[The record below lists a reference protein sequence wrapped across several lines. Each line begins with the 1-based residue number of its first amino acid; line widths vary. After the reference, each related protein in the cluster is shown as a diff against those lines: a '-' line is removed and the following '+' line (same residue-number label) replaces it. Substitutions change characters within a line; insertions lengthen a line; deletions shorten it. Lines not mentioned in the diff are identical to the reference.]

1 MVSDLNQLDL
11 EDGQQDGLDLSGI
24 VKFLQMLSREMNL
37 INLVEKM
44 MEIVIENAGAERG
57 FLLQYENNE
66 LIIQARGSL
75 KSGIRVLQSKRVV
88 DNNRLSFTVVD
99 QVIRTG
105 KVVVVNDASNNEQL
119 QEDPY
124 IKKHKTKSIL
134 CHPVYVKGQLTA
146 IIYLEN
152 NKLVDVFS
160 TEKLKLINL
169 LSTQITISLENAL
182 LYQNL
187 EEKVIQRTEEVVR
200 QKEIVESAYSELRA
214 TQSQLVHSEK
224 MASLGQLTAGIAHEI
239 NNPINFIS
247 IGITGLKKNFESFLK
262 VVEKYEA
269 IECEENIH
277 EKLAEIKELKKE
289 TRYGEVKE
297 FILGLMD
304 DIRLGADRTSEI
316 IKGLRS
322 FSRLN
327 EAEQKDANIHEGLDA
342 TLVLLRSKTKNE
354 IDIIKDYDGSLPH
367 INCNPGQLNQVFM
380 NIITNAIEAIEM
392 DERVGK
398 KEIKITTLNKDEDN
412 VEVRISDTGTGI
424 NEETRKNIF
433 EPFFTTKDVGKGTG
447 LGLAISFGIIEK
459 HKGKIELKSEP
470 DEGAEFIIT
479 LPKTA

>member
-1 MVSDLNQLDL
+1 MVSDINNLDF
-11 EDGQQDGLDLSGI
+11 DDSQQGLDLSGI

-44 MEIVIENAGAERG
+44 MEIVIENAEAERG

-66 LIIQARGSL
+66 LIIQAKGSL
-75 KSGIRVLQSKRVV
+75 KSGIRVLQSKRVAG
-88 DNNRLSFTVVD
+88 NNRLSSLVVNK
-99 QVIRTG
+99 VIKTG
-105 KVVVVNDASNNEQL
+105 NVVVIADASKSEEL
-119 QEDPY
+119 KEDPY
-124 IKKHKTKSIL
+124 IQKHKTKSIL

-152 NKLVDVFS
+152 NAITSAFS
-160 TEKLKLINL
+160 TDKLKLINL

-187 EEKVIQRTEEVVR
+187 EEKVIERTQEVVK

-247 IGITGLKKNFESFLK
+247 IGIAGLKKNFASFLQ
-262 VVEKYEA
+262 VVEKYES
-269 IECEENIH
+269 IECSEDTDRVLE
-277 EKLAEIKELKKE
+277 EIKALKE
-289 TRYGEVKE
+289 ESRYDEVKK

-304 DIRLGADRTSEI
+304 DIRLGADRTAEI
-316 IKGLRS
+316 IVGLRS

-327 EAEQKDANIHEGLDA
+327 EAEQKYANIHEGLDA
-342 TLVLLRSKTKNE
+342 TLVLLRSKTKNK
-354 IDIIKDYDGSLPH
+354 IDIIKEYDSSLPS

-392 DERVGK
+392 NDNSLKE
-398 KEIKITTLNKDEDN
+398 EIKITTRNKDDKN
-412 VEVRISDTGTGI
+412 IEVRIKDSGI
-424 NEETRKNIF
+424 GVTEEARENVF

-447 LGLAISFGIIEK
+447 LGLSISFGIIEK
-459 HKGKIELKSEP
+459 HKGKIEMNSKKG
-470 DEGAEFIIT
+470 EGTEFVIT
-479 LPKTA
+479 LPKSA

>member
-1 MVSDLNQLDL
+1 MVHDLSNLDMD
-11 EDGQQDGLDLSGI
+11 DGQQGLDLSGI

-44 MEIVIENAGAERG
+44 MEIVIENAEAERG
-57 FLLQYENNE
+57 FLLQYENDE
-66 LIIQARGSL
+66 LIIQAKGSL
-75 KSGIRVLQSKRVV
+75 KSGIRVLQSKRVAG
-88 DNNRLSFTVVD
+88 NNRLSSFVV
-99 QVIRTG
+99 QKVIDTG
-105 KVVVVNDASNNEQL
+105 KVVVIADAASTDWL
-119 QEDPY
+119 QSDDY
-124 IKKHKTKSIL
+124 IQQKKTKSIL
-134 CHPVYVKGQLTA
+134 CHPVYVKGKLTA

-152 NKLVDVFS
+152 NAKTDAFS
-160 TEKLKLINL
+160 SDKLKLINL

-247 IGITGLKKNFESFLK
+247 IGIAGLKKNFASFLK
-262 VVEKYEA
+262 VVEKYES
-269 IECEENIH
+269 IKVGENNDQIL
-277 EKLAEIKELKKE
+277 EDIKSLKTEIQYE
-289 TRYGEVKE
+289 EVKQ

-316 IKGLRS
+316 IVGLRS

-327 EAEQKDANIHEGLDA
+327 EAEQKDANVHEGLDA
-342 TLVLLRSKTKNE
+342 TLVLLRSKTKNNIE
-354 IDIIKDYDGSLPH
+354 IIKEYDDTLPN

-392 DERVGK
+392 QENGGESQIK
-398 KEIKITTLNKDEDN
+398 ISTKNKESTIEIKIKD
-412 VEVRISDTGTGI
+412 SGI
-424 NEETRKNIF
+424 GVTEETRANIF

-447 LGLAISFGIIEK
+447 LGLSISFGIIEK
-459 HKGKIELKSEP
+459 HRGKIELKNAKEG
-470 DEGAEFIIT
+470 GAEFIIT
-479 LPKTA
+479 LPKQAM

>member
-1 MVSDLNQLDL
+1 MLDSHNLDFDDNQ
-11 EDGQQDGLDLSGI
+11 QGLDLSGI

-44 MEIVIENAGAERG
+44 MEIVIENAEAERG

-66 LIIQARGSL
+66 LIIQAKGSL
-75 KSGIRVLQSKRVV
+75 KSGIRVLQSKRVAG
-88 DNNRLSFTVVD
+88 NNRLSSFVVD
-99 QVIRTG
+99 KVISTG
-105 KVVVVNDASNNEQL
+105 KVVVISDATKAKELND
-119 QEDPY
+119 DPY
-124 IKKHKTKSIL
+124 IQKHKTKSIL

-152 NKLVDVFS
+152 NAITNAFS
-160 TEKLKLINL
+160 SDKLKLINL

-187 EEKVIQRTEEVVR
+187 EEKVIQRTQEVVQ

-247 IGITGLKKNFESFLK
+247 IGIAGLKKNFASFLQ
-262 VVEKYEA
+262 VVEKYES
-269 IECEENIH
+269 IDCNEDMEKVLGEISQLKEEI
-277 EKLAEIKELKKE
+277 
-289 TRYGEVKE
+289 RYDEVKE

-316 IKGLRS
+316 IVGLRS

-327 EAEQKDANIHEGLDA
+327 EAEQKYANVHEGLDA
-342 TLVLLRSKTKNE
+342 TLVLLRSKTKNNIE
-354 IDIIKDYDGSLPH
+354 IIKDYDEHLPS

-392 DERVGK
+392 NENGGK
-398 KEIKITTLNKDEDN
+398 QEIKITTVNKDDSCI
-412 VEVRISDTGTGI
+412 EVRIKDSGMGVTD
-424 NEETRKNIF
+424 EARENIF

-447 LGLAISFGIIEK
+447 LGLSISFGIIEK
-459 HKGKIELKSEP
+459 HKGKIEMESAKG
-470 DEGAEFIIT
+470 EGAEFVIT
-479 LPKTA
+479 LPKSA